1 MPRRYPVGL
10 LTGAAYG
17 SYAIGERKI
26 LLGIGGLLVLWIGW
40 GVYVTRTTDRVPSET
55 LDRFDGVEIR
65 RYPRMVLVETTAQDA
80 RTAFGRLFRYISG
93 ANARDEDVGMTAP
106 VAVRGTSIPMTAPV
120 RTGPDGGG
128 DVTMAFFLPQTYTP
142 EIAPT
147 PTDADVRLAVESPRT
162 VAVRRF
168 SWYATDDER
177 VARNRERLLE
187 QLSTGSR
194 GARRADAAPVQRSVD
209 ATVHANERG
218 RSRTRGRSGTTSS
231 RGS

>member
-1 MPRRYPVGL
+1 MRS
-10 LTGAAYG
+10 A
-17 SYAIGERKI
+17 RKI
-26 LLGIGGLLVLWIGW
+26 LLSIGGLLVLWIGW

-65 RYPRMVLVETTAQDA
+65 RYPRMVLVETMAQNA

-120 RTGPDGGG
+120 RTGPDGG

-142 EIAPT
+142 ETAPT

-168 SWYATDDER
+168 SWYATDER

-187 QLSTGSR
+187 QLSRLDLEAR
-194 GARRADAAPVQRSVD
+194 GEPTLLQYNDPWTPPFMRTNEVEVELEAVPERLRREAP
-209 ATVHANERG
+209 
-218 RSRTRGRSGTTSS
+218 
-231 RGS
+231 

>member
-1 MPRRYPVGL
+1 MRL
-10 LTGAAYG
+10 A
-17 SYAIGERKI
+17 RKI

-65 RYPRMVLVETTAQDA
+65 RYPRWFSSKPRPRTHGRRSDA
-80 RTAFGRLFRYISG
+80 SFATSRG

-120 RTGPDGGG
+120 RTGPDGG
-128 DVTMAFFLPQTYTP
+128 DVTMAFFPQQTYTP

-168 SWYATDDER
+168 SWYATDER

-187 QLSTGSR
+187 QLSRLDLEAR
-194 GARRADAAPVQRSVD
+194 GEPTLLQYNDPWTPPFMRTNEVEVELEAVPERLRREAP
-209 ATVHANERG
+209 
-218 RSRTRGRSGTTSS
+218 
-231 RGS
+231 